1 MKASINRG
9 GILVDN
15 WKLDVFKRHL
25 DAGGLKYTIHAM
37 GNGDQLSLLKVSF
50 YLSEFDK
57 LNAIVHAAPHECEE
71 SKIVKH

>member
-1 MKASINRG
+1 MSEANKQC

-15 WKLDVFKRHL
+15 WKLDIFKRHL
-25 DAGGLKYTIHAM
+25 DAGGFKYTTHPIE
-37 GNGDQLSLLKVSF
+37 GGDEVSLLKVSF

-57 LNAIVHAAPHECEE
+57 LNAIVRAAYHECEE

>member
-1 MKASINRG
+1 MSEADKQG

-25 DAGGLKYTIHAM
+25 DAGGFKYTIHAM
-37 GNGDQLSLLKVSF
+37 ENGDELSLLKVSF

-57 LNAIVHAAPHECEE
+57 LNAIVHAAAHECEE
-71 SKIVKH
+71 SKNVKH